1 MFLVCSFTCVAF
13 HCLCFLVTLPLGFSW
28 VLFPHL
34 QWFVHWG
41 LLLRLP
47 WRTWVCPSEGK
58 VWRWCSCWVTGVLAA
73 PGPQGSW
80 QLGQQEIPCSRRA
93 WQQYWPTHSSVLSW
107 RTPSL
112 TEKTGR
118 PQATG
123 SQSWTRPKGPCV
135 PRRKTSFACG
145 SSAPV
150 RLSVKV
156 VQLLG
161 LQGHGLPPPQG
172 LCPYQNPFFEPLVAG
187 DQMASLASLSP

>member
-1 MFLVCSFTCVAF
+1 M
-13 HCLCFLVTLPLGFSW
+13 
-28 VLFPHL
+28 
-34 QWFVHWG
+34 
-41 LLLRLP
+41 LLRLP
-47 WRTWVCPSEGK
+47 WRTWVCPSEGQ

-73 PGPQGSW
+73 PGTQGSW
-80 QLGQQEIPCSRRA
+80 WLGQQEIQCSRRA

-150 RLSVKV
+150 RVEHESGAAAWLVGTLVAPSV
-156 VQLLG
+156 
-161 LQGHGLPPPQG
+161 QGHGLPLLQE
-172 LCPYQNPFFEPLVAG
+172 LWPYQ
-187 DQMASLASLSP
+187 SLFLSLL